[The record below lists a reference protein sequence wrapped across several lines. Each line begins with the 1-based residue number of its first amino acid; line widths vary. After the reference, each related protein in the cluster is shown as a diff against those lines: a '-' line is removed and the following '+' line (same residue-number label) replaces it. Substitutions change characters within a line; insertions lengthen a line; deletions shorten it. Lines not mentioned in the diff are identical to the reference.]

1 VKDSQGLQSLLIL
14 QVAISPMVCNWS
26 QYGECDIKVAMG
38 AG

>member
-1 VKDSQGLQSLLIL
+1 MQDSQVLQSLLIP

-26 QYGECDIKVAMG
+26 QYGECDIKVAMR